1 MTDEPAVPAVGDVL
15 TVDIGAVAHG
25 GHCVARRDGDGLVLF
40 VRHALPGERV
50 RAQVTELGGGGRFV
64 RADAVEVLTPSPD
77 RVEAPCPYA
86 GPGLCGGCDWQHAD
100 LAAHQPKF
108 SVVTLIGDDT
118 FASLTWNAHRITTG
132 ERLCGIEIFKT
143 EAGIITDVWNS
154 GYFEG
159 EWS

>member
-1 MTDEPAVPAVGDVL
+1 MHPTPVEVVERYLFDLYNNQDLAVVDEICADPMS
-15 TVDIGAVAHG
+15 
-25 GHCVARRDGDGLVLF
+25 
-40 VRHALPGERV
+40 RHAAGTVVTLT
-50 RAQVTELGGGGRFV
+50 RAQQTERI
-64 RADAVEVLTPSPD
+64 R
-77 RVEAPCPYA
+77 
-86 GPGLCGGCDWQHAD
+86 AD